1 MKLGID
7 ASLRSSAYCLSENDK
22 IVELFIQ
29 QSQEKSY
36 EKLLLE
42 NKEAFRKILNYL
54 TKKYKIDHV
63 NLEDLSLGSKSAF
76 LDIISANYWNHRCLL
91 YEFNLDFSVYSPHQ
105 WRKIHNIIPN
115 TKKNKEWKEE
125 LGKDYLKILTIEKM
139 DENNKKI
146 IFDFCK
152 KNKLKKK
159 TEYDLADS
167 FWITKC

>member
-7 ASLRSSAYCLSENDK
+7 ISLRSSAYCLSENDK

-54 TKKYKIDHV
+54 IKKYKIDHV
-63 NLEDLSLGSKSAF
+63 NLEDLSLGSKSSY

-105 WRKIHNIIPN
+105 WRKIHNIIP
-115 TKKNKEWKEE
+115 KNKKRDQLKNE
-125 LGKDYLKILTIEKM
+125 LGKDYLKILAINSLT
-139 DENNKKI
+139 DENKQI
-146 IFDFCK
+146 IMNYCYD
-152 KNKLKKK
+152 NKLKKK
-159 TEYDLADS
+159 SEFDLCDS
-167 FWITKC
+167 FWLSCC